1 VPKKTASTL
10 YIADD
15 RWSLL
20 YVKKLEGETVRAF
33 QYLRSHG
40 VEAILIKGWAAA
52 RKYPPD
58 RARFYSDVDLAVSEL
73 DFELAEDLKNTEVG
87 QQLSIDLHRELRHLD
102 SRPWSEI
109 FNDSHIVDLNGC
121 DLRIPC
127 EEDHLR
133 IISTHWLTDGGENQ
147 EKLWDI
153 YFAVENRSEG
163 FSWEKCL
170 GSVSANRQTW
180 VICAI
185 GAAHRYLDLTI
196 DDLPFADDA
205 KRLPKWFSDTLE
217 KEWQSGMRI
226 KPLTSLVRSPR
237 DFIQQVRK
245 RLPPNPIRATIE
257 NGGNMF
263 EGSRFVHQLAVMRR
277 RARPSINKVLH
288 RLLRGRK

>member
-1 VPKKTASTL
+1 LS
-10 YIADD
+10 
-15 RWSLL
+15 
-20 YVKKLEGETVRAF
+20 
-33 QYLRSHG
+33 
-40 VEAILIKGWAAA
+40 
-52 RKYPPD
+52 
-58 RARFYSDVDLAVSEL
+58 VSEI
-73 DFELAEDLKNTEVG
+73 DFSLAENLKNSEVG
-87 QQLSIDLHRELRHLD
+87 RQLSIDLHRELRHLD

-109 FNDSHIVDLNGC
+109 FNDSDTVDLNGC
-121 DLRIPC
+121 GIRIPC

-133 IISTHWLTDGGENQ
+133 IISTHWLTDGGENK

-196 DDLPFADDA
+196 DDLPFAHDA

-288 RLLRGRK
+288 RLLRGRR